1 MPTSPE
7 RADFPSHLSPPTA
20 VGNIRVSTIVGTPI
34 PVGLVKFKLTFS
46 LCRLY
51 KIKF

>member
-7 RADFPSHLSPPTA
+7 RADFPSHLSPPPA

-46 LCRLY
+46 LFRLY